1 MRLGYGLQADK
12 GLSTAA
18 HDKHILG
25 LKSMQDF
32 PCYND
37 SSILVAKGHGTNS

>member
-12 GLSTAA
+12 DLSTAA

-25 LKSMQDF
+25 LNQYARL
-32 PCYND
+32 P
-37 SSILVAKGHGTNS
+37 LV